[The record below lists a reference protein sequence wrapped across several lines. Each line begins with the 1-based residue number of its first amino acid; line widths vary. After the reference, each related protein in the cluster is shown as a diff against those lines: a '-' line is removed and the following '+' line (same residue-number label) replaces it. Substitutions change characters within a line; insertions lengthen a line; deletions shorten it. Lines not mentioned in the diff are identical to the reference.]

1 MLFSQDGVD
10 CLHKVFSALRRAE
23 KGRQFVTSLDSRL
36 DFISSGQAVICSV
49 IEPPLAEILTCS
61 TSEMSFLV
69 FLLTQIL
76 CGQSHTQQSPRHLR
90 EKSSLMSHIRR
101 NLVIYCEIIISR
113 TEARTSVLLK
123 FVIYYT
129 CIGHRPD
136 LKGISWDHVTE
147 SEGIFFFRR
156 YRDPVGT
163 SLQSSKEFFC
173 FVFTDEKWSTGKAS
187 QQCVCDWGL
196 VLLMESCFCENL
208 PFSSSAWTPPCKQRP
223 LLFWTLESIGGKKD
237 LVITGVQVTCQIN
250 ICNFEVNNRSVH

>member
-1 MLFSQDGVD
+1 
-10 CLHKVFSALRRAE
+10 
-23 KGRQFVTSLDSRL
+23 
-36 DFISSGQAVICSV
+36 
-49 IEPPLAEILTCS
+49 
-61 TSEMSFLV
+61 
-69 FLLTQIL
+69 
-76 CGQSHTQQSPRHLR
+76 
-90 EKSSLMSHIRR
+90 MSHIRR

-163 SLQSSKEFFC
+163 SLQSSKEFF
-173 FVFTDEKWSTGKAS
+173 FFLFLQTKKWSTGKAS